1 MASLSDTF
9 LTTSSPPPAMSVPLT
24 QPPVTTTNSTSTGF
38 DGKKLAIN
46 IGWVC
51 LAILAI
57 AGTVMLILGMSG
69 CSPRSSFAS
78 LQGRN
83 DQGDHQS
90 NRSAGAQASASGH
103 EPLVMP
109 ANFADAMK
117 VSAPKV
123 TAIRPD
129 GFDTWPSE
137 IKAKFLSGINPVWA
151 RNGRKGKFYGDPQ
164 APWNPDPAIPADVLA
179 ALQQGHARR

>member
-1 MASLSDTF
+1 MSAPAIPAAAPAA
-9 LTTSSPPPAMSVPLT
+9 TTPCNA
-24 QPPVTTTNSTSTGF
+24 TSTGF
-38 DGKKLAIN
+38 DAKKWLMN
-46 IGWVC
+46 IIWIC
-51 LAILAI
+51 LAVLTVV
-57 AGTVMLILGMSG
+57 GTVLLLLGMSG
-69 CSPRSSFAS
+69 CSPRSSGFTPS
-78 LQGRN
+78 QGWN
-83 DQGDHQS
+83 QIQGD
-90 NRSAGAQASASGH
+90 RSAGAQASASGH

-137 IKAKFLSGINPVWA
+137 IQAKFISGINPVWA

-164 APWNPDPAIPADVLA
+164 ARWNPDPAIPADVLA